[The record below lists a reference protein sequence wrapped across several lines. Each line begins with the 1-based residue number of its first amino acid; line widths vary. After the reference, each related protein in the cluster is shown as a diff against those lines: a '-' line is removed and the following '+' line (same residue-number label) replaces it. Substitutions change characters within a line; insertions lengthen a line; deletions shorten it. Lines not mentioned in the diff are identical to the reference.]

1 MDVGDAVRRTY
12 ITFRE
17 AKIPFLA
24 ASIAFYAFLSIIP
37 LLLLTL
43 AIGSLVGGEDF
54 AVSIVSLIE
63 DFLSPEGAEIVETA
77 LASPEGRQGASIVSI
92 LALTWSAL
100 KVFRS
105 IDVAFDTVYRA
116 GIDTSLLSQLVNA
129 LIVLAT
135 IALGATLMVGLGTLV
150 GLPTLVAVPYVNVIG
165 WLALIAGLVIVF
177 LPFFYVMPPV
187 DVSLTEVLPG
197 TIVVSVGWIVLQFGF
212 QIYAANAGQ
221 YQAYGFLGAI
231 FLFLIWLYFSSMLVL
246 LGAAINA
253 VLGGHE
259 PAT

>member
-1 MDVGDAVRRTY
+1 MDARVAVRQMVTTY
-12 ITFRE
+12 QE

-43 AIGSLVGGEDF
+43 AIGSVVGGEEF
-54 AVSIVSLIE
+54 AITIVGFME
-63 DFLSPEGAEIVETA
+63 DFLSPEGAEIVEAA
-77 LASPEGRQGASIVSI
+77 LANPQGRQGASIVSI
-92 LALTWSAL
+92 LALMWSAL

-105 IDVAFDTVYRA
+105 IDVAFDAVYRS
-116 GIDTSLLSQLVNA
+116 GIDTSLVSQIVNGVVVLV
-129 LIVLAT
+129 T
-135 IALGATLMVGLGTLV
+135 IALGVILMIGLGTLV
-150 GLPTLVAVPYVNVIG
+150 GRPTLVAVPYVDIIG
-165 WLALIAGLVIVF
+165 WLALITGLIIVF

-187 DVSLTEVLPG
+187 EVSLTEVLPG
-197 TIVVSVGWIVLQFGF
+197 TILVSVGWIALQFGF

-246 LGAAINA
+246 IGAAVNA
-253 VLGGHE
+253 VLAGHE
-259 PAT
+259 LAT